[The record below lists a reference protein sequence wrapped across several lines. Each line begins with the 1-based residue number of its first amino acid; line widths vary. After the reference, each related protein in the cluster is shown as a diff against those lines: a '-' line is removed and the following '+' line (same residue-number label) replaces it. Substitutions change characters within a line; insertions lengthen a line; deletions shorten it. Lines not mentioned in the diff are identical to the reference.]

1 MVMSDD
7 EKPGSP
13 LKNPVGW
20 VLHTSL
26 TLLGAVIALNL
37 TVVYLRPI
45 LPWLIGGA
53 GLIAATWITVAIVRW
68 RRSRW

>member
-1 MVMSDD
+1 MSD

-13 LKNPVGW
+13 MKNPVGW
-20 VLHTSL
+20 VFHASL
-26 TLLGAVIALNL
+26 MLLGAAIALNL
-37 TVVYLRPI
+37 AVAFLCPV

-53 GLIAATWITVAIVRW
+53 GLIATTWIVIAVIRW